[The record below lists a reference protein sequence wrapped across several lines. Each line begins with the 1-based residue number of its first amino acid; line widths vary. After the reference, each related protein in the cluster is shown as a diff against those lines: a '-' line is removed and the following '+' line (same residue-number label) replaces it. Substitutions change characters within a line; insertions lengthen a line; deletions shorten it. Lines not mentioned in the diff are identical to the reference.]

1 MITATV
7 SAPVATLWRR
17 PDAPRPSI
25 DAAALAPQADPQAWV
40 SGLDD
45 VGRYYDGVLTQLLQG
60 EPVLIEEISDGWARV
75 VATAQPAA
83 KLDPRGYPG
92 WLPVDQL
99 RFDDVLEVA
108 RGWIGTRYVWGGL
121 TSHGID
127 CSGLV
132 HLAFRRVG
140 PDDAARCRR
149 PGPCHHPGSG
159 RAGARGRPLLLLG
172 EAAEG
177 HPRRFR
183 HRPDQILH
191 ACGDKGLVV
200 EEPMPQRQARDPGR
214 HPPRRLGLG
223 LLRVARGLDEAGDR
237 GDGQHADD
245 HGQRD
250 AGC

>member
-7 SAPVATLWRR
+7 SAPFATLWRR

-25 DAAALAPQADPQAWV
+25 DAAALAAQSDPQAWV

-99 RFDDVLEVA
+99 RFDDVVDVA
-108 RGWIGTRYVWGGL
+108 RGWVGTRYVWGGL

-140 PDDAARCRR
+140 RTMPRDADDQARATTLVPAGQERVGDLYFFSEKPQKVTHVGFVTGPDR
-149 PGPCHHPGSG
+149 
-159 RAGARGRPLLLLG
+159 
-172 EAAEG
+172 
-177 HPRRFR
+177 
-183 HRPDQILH
+183 ILH
-191 ACGDKGLVV
+191 ACGVKGVVV
-200 EEPMPQRQARDPGR
+200 EEPMPQS
-214 HPPRRLGLG
+214 RRETLVGVH
-223 LLRVARGLDEAGDR
+223 RVD
-237 GDGQHADD
+237 
-245 HGQRD
+245 
-250 AGC
+250 

>member
-25 DAAALAPQADPQAWV
+25 DAAALAAQSDPQAWA

-92 WLPVDQL
+92 WLPVEQL

-140 PDDAARCRR
+140 RTMPRDADDQARATTPVAA
-149 PGPCHHPGSG
+149 
-159 RAGARGRPLLLLG
+159 G
-172 EAAEG
+172 EERVGDLYFFSAKPQKVTHVG
-177 HPRRFR
+177 FVTG
-183 HRPDQILH
+183 PDQILH
-191 ACGDKGLVV
+191 ACGDKGFVV
-200 EEPMPQRQARDPGR
+200 EEPMPQE
-214 HPPRRLGLG
+214 RRETLVGIH
-223 LLRVARGLDEAGDR
+223 RVD
-237 GDGQHADD
+237 
-245 HGQRD
+245 
-250 AGC
+250 

>member
-25 DAAALAPQADPQAWV
+25 DAAALAAQSDPGAWV

-45 VGRYYDGVLTQLLQG
+45 VGRYYDGVLTQLLEG
-60 EPVLIEEISDGWARV
+60 EPVLVEEICDGWARV

-83 KLDPRGYPG
+83 RLDPRGYPG
-92 WLPVDQL
+92 WLPVGQL
-99 RFDDVLEVA
+99 RFDDVVEVA

-121 TSHGID
+121 TAHGID

-140 PDDAARCRR
+140 RTVPRDAHDQSLATTPVR
-149 PGPCHHPGSG
+149 PGDERVGDLYFFSAKPQRVTHVGFVTG
-159 RAGARGRPLLLLG
+159 
-172 EAAEG
+172 
-177 HPRRFR
+177 
-183 HRPDQILH
+183 PDMMLH

-200 EEPMPQRQARDPGR
+200 EEQMPPDRLETLVGI
-214 HPPRRLGLG
+214 RR
-223 LLRVARGLDEAGDR
+223 VD
-237 GDGQHADD
+237 
-245 HGQRD
+245 
-250 AGC
+250 

>member
-7 SAPVATLWRR
+7 NAPFATLWRR

-25 DAAALAPQADPQAWV
+25 DAAALAPQSDPQAWA

-60 EPVLIEEISDGWARV
+60 EPVLIEEINDGWARV

-108 RGWIGTRYVWGGL
+108 RGWLGTRYVWGGL

-140 PDDAARCRR
+140 RTIPRDADDQARATAPVASGDERLGDLYFFSAKPQKVTHVGFVTG
-149 PGPCHHPGSG
+149 PG
-159 RAGARGRPLLLLG
+159 R
-172 EAAEG
+172 
-177 HPRRFR
+177 
-183 HRPDQILH
+183 ILH
-191 ACGDKGLVV
+191 ACGDKGFVV
-200 EEPMPQRQARDPGR
+200 EEPMPRD
-214 HPPRRLGLG
+214 RRETLVGIH
-223 LLRVARGLDEAGDR
+223 RVD
-237 GDGQHADD
+237 
-245 HGQRD
+245 
-250 AGC
+250 